1 MKLKAKP
8 EQTKL
13 RKKNASSLP
22 AQKPTAMAKPKTKPE
37 VGAEYAAVVEAEAN
51 AAGILSVLEALA
63 DAKTFKGAAEKA
75 LEAVRV
81 GFGWHYGSFWSLN
94 TDSKELEFSVDSG
107 SLSQEFRDVTKQAKF
122 REGEGLS
129 GRAWSTRSLMFTQDL
144 SQMKDCCRAPAAL
157 RAGVQS
163 GVCFPII
170 VDNQVV
176 GTMDFLSRERLQP
189 SNSRMSTLKT
199 VASLVSG
206 AMARIHAAE
215 VQAASAED
223 TVAINRVLQVVSQAK
238 DATDA
243 VRGVLDTIRSAFGWA
258 YGSYWELSKDSEL
271 RFGMDSGIVNEDFR
285 KVTLEAR
292 FRRGEGLSGRAWDTG
307 ELMFVSD
314 LGTMKDCC
322 RAPIAQKAG
331 VKSGICFP
339 IKMSDAVVGTMD
351 FFSLETL
358 KPSASRLDSLRNVA
372 SLVSGSLERINYLER
387 KVEDTRAVN
396 TVLSVV
402 SRAQTQE
409 EAARLALETV
419 RTSFGW
425 AYGSYWKLDSKAQK
439 LKFAVEAGIVND
451 EFRRVTLEAR
461 FQEGEG
467 LSGRAWKGRDLY
479 FVQDLGTMK
488 DCCRAPVA
496 QKAGVKSGVCFPITL
511 AGEVIGTMD
520 FFALETLT
528 LSQERLEALRNIGKL
543 VSNSFER
550 LDELE
555 RNSAT
560 ANSLAKVVGDVA
572 SNAQALTVSSEELTS
587 VGQQM
592 ARNADE
598 TAEQANVVSVA
609 SEQVSKNIEIV
620 AGGAKEM
627 LVSIQE
633 IARSSGEAARVAQA
647 AVTAAGSANQTISR
661 LGDSSVE
668 IGQVIKV
675 ITSIAQQTNLLALNA
690 TIEAA
695 RAGEAGKGFA
705 VVANEVKELA
715 KQTASATEEIGR
727 KIEAI
732 QTNTRGA
739 IEAIEKIGSIIDQVS
754 EISNTIASAVE
765 EQTATTN
772 EIGRNVEEAARGASE
787 IARNITGVAV
797 AAKNT
802 AEGSETSLKAAHS
815 VRDRATQ
822 LSQLVAT
829 NESGR

>member
-1 MKLKAKP
+1 MARKA
-8 EQTKL
+8 
-13 RKKNASSLP
+13 
-22 AQKPTAMAKPKTKPE
+22 
-37 VGAEYAAVVEAEAN
+37 GAEVVITAAESAVVRESEAN
-51 AAGILSVLEALA
+51 AAGILAVL
-63 DAKTFKGAAEKA
+63 DAIAGAETFLNAAELA
-75 LEAVRV
+75 LSAVRSN
-81 GFGWHYGSFWSLN
+81 FGWSYGSFWSL
-94 TDSKELEFSVDSG
+94 DEEGKELLFTVDAG
-107 SLSQEFRDVTKQAKF
+107 SLSQEFREVTKKAAF

-129 GRAWSTRSLMFTQDL
+129 GRAWSARDL
-144 SQMKDCCRAPAAL
+144 VFVEDLGAVKDCCRAPAAQK
-157 RAGVQS
+157 AGVQS
-163 GVCFPII
+163 AVCFPIL
-170 VDNQVV
+170 VGGKVV
-176 GTMDFLSRERLQP
+176 GTMDFLAQEKLRPTSSRLF
-189 SNSRMSTLKT
+189 TLKT
-199 VASLVSG
+199 VARLVSG
-206 AMARIHAAE
+206 AMARIHASHL
-215 VQAASAED
+215 QSAAAED
-223 TVAINRVLQVVSQAK
+223 TIAINRVLQVVSQAR
-238 DATDA
+238 DAA
-243 VRGVLDTIRSAFGWA
+243 EAIRGVLDTIRSAFGWA
-258 YGSYWELSKDSEL
+258 YGSYWELSNRHQEL
-271 RFGMDSGIVNEDFR
+271 RFALDSGIVNDEFR
-285 KVTLEAR
+285 KVTNDAR
-292 FRRGEGLSGRAWDTG
+292 FRKGEGLSGRAWDTQQ
-307 ELMFVSD
+307 LVFVSD

-322 RAPIAQKAG
+322 RAPVAQRAG
-331 VKSGICFP
+331 VRSGICFP
-339 IKMSDAVVGTMD
+339 IMMSGTVVGTMD
-351 FFSLETL
+351 FFATETL
-358 KPSASRLDSLRNVA
+358 KPSTSRLDSLRNVA
-372 SLVSGSLERINYLER
+372 NLISGALERMNYLER
-387 KVEDTRAVN
+387 KVEDTKAVN

-402 SRAQTQE
+402 SRATTQD

-425 AYGSYWKLDSKAQK
+425 AYGSFWKLDEKAQK

-451 EFRRVTLEAR
+451 EFRRVTLDAK

-511 AGEVIGTMD
+511 NGEITGTMD
-520 FFALETLT
+520 FFAMETLT
-528 LSQERLEALRNIGKL
+528 LTQERLEALRNIGKL
-543 VSNSFER
+543 VSNAFER

-555 RNSAT
+555 RNART
-560 ANSLAKVVGDVA
+560 ANNLAKVVGDVA
-572 SNAQALTVSSEELTS
+572 SNAQALTASSEELTS
-587 VGQQM
+587 AGQQM

-598 TAEQANVVSVA
+598 TAEQANVVSAA
-609 SEQVSKNIEIV
+609 SEEVSKNIEIV

-765 EQTATTN
+765 QQTATTN
-772 EIGRNVEEAARGASE
+772 EIGRNVEEAARGAAE
-787 IARNITGVAV
+787 IARNITGVAL

-802 AEGSETSLKAAHS
+802 AEGSDTSLKAAHS
-815 VRDRATQ
+815 VRARAARLTE
-822 LSQLVAT
+822 LVA
-829 NESGR
+829 NDDSRR